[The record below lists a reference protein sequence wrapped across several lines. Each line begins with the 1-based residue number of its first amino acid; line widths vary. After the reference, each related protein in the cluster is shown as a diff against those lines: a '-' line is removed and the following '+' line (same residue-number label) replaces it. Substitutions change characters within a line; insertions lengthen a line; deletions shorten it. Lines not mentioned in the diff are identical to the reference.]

1 MVALV
6 YRGKLYVANVGDS
19 RALLCKTDS
28 NQVLRVIQ
36 LSVDHDLRNEDEL
49 LRLSQLGLDIES
61 IRQGISHSPTFNMFK
76 RFRLIGTGYI
86 LQVLILEIR
95 RTRAALATILSR
107 EDIESLKS

>member
-36 LSVDHDLRNEDEL
+36 LSMDHDLRNEDEL
-49 LRLSQLGLDIES
+49 LRLSQLGLDVES
-61 IRQGISHSPTFNMFK
+61 IRQGISHSH
-76 RFRLIGTGYI
+76 
-86 LQVLILEIR
+86 
-95 RTRAALATILSR
+95 
-107 EDIESLKS
+107 